1 MKERFFRNR
10 TAVFTVVFVLL
21 VGLVG
26 ILAPVIAP
34 NDPYETNIL
43 NKFASYSLQYP
54 LGTDQL
60 GRCVLSRMIY
70 GIRPTLGLALL
81 TMFGTISLG
90 AILGIM
96 AGYFRG
102 IVEEVIMRVVDV
114 MLSFPSQIMVFA
126 VVALLGVS
134 VQNVIIANV
143 FIKWAWYA
151 RMIRTGV
158 MQYRDRNF
166 VRFSRCVGMP
176 ERFILFRHL
185 LPSITSDLVVLA
197 SLDVGWAII
206 NISTLSFLGLGV
218 QAPTPEWGAM
228 LNEAKNVM
236 TSNPDDRSRYRHCG
250 AGLCVQPDGRRPA
263 RCAGPQGG
271 AEMNPVFELNDLH
284 VSLQSHHKEI
294 ELVRGVSFAVAPGEC
309 LGILG
314 ESGSGKSMSMK
325 AAMGLLDHSFHVKGS
340 AQFQEE
346 LLGKSAEELR
356 RLRGGKVG
364 IILQNPMTCF
374 DPLYRIGQ
382 QIAETFSAHNN
393 WTAEEIHIRS
403 LELLEKMRIRNP
415 EEVLE
420 KYPHQLSGGMLQRI
434 MIGIATAMKPALLI
448 ADEPT
453 TAIDAITQYEILNEL
468 LHIKENHNTAIIFI
482 SHDLNAISRV
492 ADRIVVLNHG
502 AVVDRGDFQHIL
514 HHAQDPYTKLL
525 VEKRADVMRRYT
537 AVLNGKKET
546 AHA

>member
-1 MKERFFRNR
+1 
-10 TAVFTVVFVLL
+10 
-21 VGLVG
+21 
-26 ILAPVIAP
+26 
-34 NDPYETNIL
+34 
-43 NKFASYSLQYP
+43 
-54 LGTDQL
+54 
-60 GRCVLSRMIY
+60 
-70 GIRPTLGLALL
+70 
-81 TMFGTISLG
+81 
-90 AILGIM
+90 
-96 AGYFRG
+96 
-102 IVEEVIMRVVDV
+102 
-114 MLSFPSQIMVFA
+114 
-126 VVALLGVS
+126 
-134 VQNVIIANV
+134 
-143 FIKWAWYA
+143 
-151 RMIRTGV
+151 
-158 MQYRDRNF
+158 
-166 VRFSRCVGMP
+166 
-176 ERFILFRHL
+176 
-185 LPSITSDLVVLA
+185 
-197 SLDVGWAII
+197 
-206 NISTLSFLGLGV
+206 
-218 QAPTPEWGAM
+218 
-228 LNEAKNVM
+228 
-236 TSNPDDRSRYRHCG
+236 
-250 AGLCVQPDGRRPA
+250 
-263 RCAGPQGG
+263 
-271 AEMNPVFELNDLH
+271 MNPVFELNDLH

-314 ESGSGKSMSMK
+314 ESGSGKSMSTK

-340 AQFQEE
+340 AQFQGEE

>member
-1 MKERFFRNR
+1 
-10 TAVFTVVFVLL
+10 
-21 VGLVG
+21 
-26 ILAPVIAP
+26 
-34 NDPYETNIL
+34 
-43 NKFASYSLQYP
+43 
-54 LGTDQL
+54 
-60 GRCVLSRMIY
+60 
-70 GIRPTLGLALL
+70 
-81 TMFGTISLG
+81 
-90 AILGIM
+90 
-96 AGYFRG
+96 
-102 IVEEVIMRVVDV
+102 
-114 MLSFPSQIMVFA
+114 
-126 VVALLGVS
+126 
-134 VQNVIIANV
+134 
-143 FIKWAWYA
+143 
-151 RMIRTGV
+151 
-158 MQYRDRNF
+158 
-166 VRFSRCVGMP
+166 
-176 ERFILFRHL
+176 
-185 LPSITSDLVVLA
+185 
-197 SLDVGWAII
+197 
-206 NISTLSFLGLGV
+206 
-218 QAPTPEWGAM
+218 
-228 LNEAKNVM
+228 
-236 TSNPDDRSRYRHCG
+236 
-250 AGLCVQPDGRRPA
+250 
-263 RCAGPQGG
+263 
-271 AEMNPVFELNDLH
+271 MNPVFELNDLH

-325 AAMGLLDHSFHVKGS
+325 AAMGLLGHSFHVKGS
-340 AQFQEE
+340 AQFQGEE

-468 LHIKENHNTAIIFI
+468 LHIKENHNTAMIFI